1 MVYASFLAVLSAFAL
16 VLPRPVENP
25 ACNST
30 LMRLL
35 SCNDRSNMSCNRTAT
50 TKDLCGVEPYQIT
63 FLLYARII
71 VILLVALLILYE
83 YMQLTM
89 QQIYYLK
96 SWENFIQIFLF
107 VGTIIFVLN
116 FANPCTCGDSAIWQ
130 LGAFVVASTWFNL
143 LILLRSVAGPI
154 NLFFLIIRNYLKLVY
169 LPILLLSTFSVPF
182 YMLFA
187 RNKAY
192 ATPSSSLMRT
202 LVATTGDSGFDG
214 ISDAGAL
221 PTAGAILFFAFLIL
235 VLVLFNNMLIGLA
248 IGDKV
253 NNIDVIQ
260 LQCKAEFIIA
270 SDNGTKFVGPEPMK
284 ELPIENFEHKETD
297 LLRTEARLLRM
308 KEELVEELAQNY

>member
-1 MVYASFLAVLSAFAL
+1 
-16 VLPRPVENP
+16 
-25 ACNST
+25 
-30 LMRLL
+30 
-35 SCNDRSNMSCNRTAT
+35 
-50 TKDLCGVEPYQIT
+50 
-63 FLLYARII
+63 
-71 VILLVALLILYE
+71 
-83 YMQLTM
+83 M

-235 VLVLFNNMLIGLA
+235 VLVLFNNML
-248 IGDKV
+248 V
-253 NNIDVIQ
+253 SIDMGQGIYKNSKRSCYFYM
-260 LQCKAEFIIA
+260 LIA
-270 SDNGTKFVGPEPMK
+270 DWACHWRQS
-284 ELPIENFEHKETD
+284 
-297 LLRTEARLLRM
+297 
-308 KEELVEELAQNY
+308 Q